1 MNEKRF
7 DRSNIGGKS
16 SLKRGA
22 ARILLLPVLFS
33 LLSSSRDN
41 QQRFG
46 WTTALFSGVKGV
58 DAFAFHPTSI
68 HTMNSRKTTAATS
81 TTTTAMFAAAAD
93 KGALDVV
100 INGNHVSTE
109 SSISSPSTMP
119 EHSKKPFE
127 NFDYEDHWY
136 PCIWAE
142 DLEVDEPTKVTIFDV
157 DYVVA
162 KTSKG
167 EVIAMKDYC
176 THKGAALSEGRI
188 TASGHFQ
195 CAYHG
200 WSFDGKT
207 GDCVEIPQIV
217 KNDGTHGK
225 IPSRACSTAVPA
237 QIYQDMVWLF
247 PGGGL
252 EKALAAPP
260 PPSIP
265 EEFDGFKKGFFVR
278 DLPIDFAILLSN
290 ICDPD
295 HGPFAHQDTNFD
307 MYMASL
313 DCPFES
319 FVSEETDGGKG
330 WVLKTKVDSKDKIQE
345 TDRIRRERLNPKPKK
360 SRNKKSE
367 ASASSTP
374 WATSLFHAPTHVR
387 LNRVDKETGEVNFA
401 SVFYVCPV
409 GVGRSRFMT
418 TAVSKFKVPKWL
430 SYMVIN
436 NFLDQDTFLL
446 ATQQQNILPKE
457 AEDLR
462 TMMKEQGI
470 DPSDKEG
477 VKTLRMRTR
486 RNIFCSPSPTERI
499 GANIDKFWDAT
510 LAKCPNRIKHLIRLD
525 DSGAFLQAPSRE
537 VVLDRKTQTFDLCKD
552 VRDSVGRFGKAKKA
566 SRVLSFALLLTKLVS
581 LKYGQPGLL
590 RPLLKYSSMGS
601 AFTLFWVVSTLA
613 DKVEKEFHFKYTDSY
628 RQKDMNKIPEKIW
641 IDR

>member
-1 MNEKRF
+1 MW
-7 DRSNIGGKS
+7 KS
-16 SLKRGA
+16 PSKGLA
-22 ARILLLPVLFS
+22 TLLPILFS
-33 LLSSSRDN
+33 LFSSSRVD
-41 QQRFG
+41 QQSFG
-46 WTTALFSGVKGV
+46 SGVKGA
-58 DAFAFHPTSI
+58 DAFVFHPTS
-68 HTMNSRKTTAATS
+68 TMNSRKTTDATS
-81 TTTTAMFAAAAD
+81 TTTTALFAAANLGD
-93 KGALDVV
+93 PP
-100 INGNHVSTE
+100 IFPS
-109 SSISSPSTMP
+109 STML
-119 EHSKKPFE
+119 EQSKKPFE

-142 DLEVDEPTKVTIFDV
+142 NLEVDEPTKVTIFDV

-176 THKGAALSEGRI
+176 AHKGAALSEGRI

-217 KNDGTHGK
+217 KNDGTHAK

-237 QIYQDMVWLF
+237 QIHQDMVWLF

-260 PPSIP
+260 PPSLP
-265 EEFDGFKKGFFVR
+265 KEFDGFKKGFFVR
-278 DLPIDFAILLSN
+278 DMPIDFSILLSN
-290 ICDPD
+290 ILDPD

-345 TDRIRRERLNPKPKK
+345 TDRIRREKLNPKPKK
-360 SRNKKSE
+360 SKNKTSE
-367 ASASSTP
+367 TSDSNTP

-387 LNRVDKETGEVNFA
+387 LNRVDKETGVANFA
-401 SVFYVCPV
+401 SAFYICPV

-418 TAVSKFKVPKWL
+418 AAVSKFKVPKWI
-430 SYMVIN
+430 SYIVVN
-436 NFLDQDTFLL
+436 NFLDQDTYLL

-457 AEDLR
+457 ADDLR
-462 TMMKEQGI
+462 TALKERGI
-470 DPSDKEG
+470 DPRSDKDG
-477 VKTLRMRTR
+477 IKTLRMRTR
-486 RNIFCSPSPTERI
+486 RNMFCSPSPTERI
-499 GANIDKFWDAT
+499 GSNIDKFWDAT
-510 LAKCPNRIKHLIRLD
+510 LAKCPNRVKHLIRLD

-537 VVLDRKTQTFDLCKD
+537 VVLDRKTQCFDLCKD
-552 VRDSVGRFGKAKKA
+552 VRDAVGKFGRARKA
-566 SRVLSFALLLTKLVS
+566 SRILSFSLLLAKLVS
-581 LKYGQPGLL
+581 LKLGQPGFL
-590 RPLLKYSSMGS
+590 RPLLKYSSMGV
-601 AFTLFWVVSTLA
+601 AFALFWSVSTLA
-613 DKVEKEFHFKYTDSY
+613 DKVEKEFHFKYTDAY